1 MWSSTLILE
10 EIKVYGE
17 GVEVQEAGEKDGEE
31 EEKKRRERKRIWS
44 KRRRR

>member
-10 EIKVYGE
+10 EIEVYGE

-31 EEKKRRERKRIWS
+31 EEEKRKNKNME
-44 KRRRR
+44 

>member
-10 EIKVYGE
+10 EIKVYRE

-31 EEKKRRERKRIWS
+31 EEEKRKNKNME
-44 KRRRR
+44 

>member
-10 EIKVYGE
+10 EIVYGE

-31 EEKKRRERKRIWS
+31 EEEKRKNKNME
-44 KRRRR
+44 

>member
-31 EEKKRRERKRIWS
+31 EEEKRKNKNME
-44 KRRRR
+44 